1 LPQRLTSPAQ
11 EGQLESALKRSGFAR
26 TSFESA
32 LPDRVSEQ
40 VEAETAGGLFA
51 ADEPAPV
58 LAERL
63 ESASPFVFV
72 SDHAGRRLPRA
83 LGDLGL
89 AASEFERHI
98 AYDIGILPVA
108 RQLAAAFE
116 APLVAQTY
124 SRLAIDCNRPTH
136 VAQSIPESSELT
148 EIPGN
153 HMLAPEQREAR
164 IEALFRPYHDRIEA
178 LLDARSARGLPSI
191 LIAMHSFTP
200 VYMGV
205 PRPWTVGLLY
215 NRDARLA
222 SPLLDL
228 MNADGAPYVGDKLPY
243 AVDDLSDYTLPV
255 HGERRGL
262 LHVGIEIRQDLIGE
276 PRGQADWV
284 FWLESMLRRVGAVCG
299 MEVEE

>member
-1 LPQRLTSPAQ
+1 
-11 EGQLESALKRSGFAR
+11 
-26 TSFESA
+26 
-32 LPDRVSEQ
+32 LPDRPSEQ
-40 VEAETAGGLFA
+40 TEAHAVKGGLLG
-51 ADEPAPV
+51 ADEPTPV
-58 LAERL
+58 LTDRL

-72 SDHAGRRLPRA
+72 SDHAGRQLPRA

-89 AASEFERHI
+89 AAVEFERHI

-108 RQLAAAFE
+108 RQLAAAFD
-116 APLVAQTY
+116 APLIAQTY
-124 SRLAIDCNRPTH
+124 SRLVIDCNRPTH
-136 VAQSIPESSELT
+136 VAQSIPEISELT

-153 HMLAPEQREAR
+153 HLLSPEQREAR
-164 IEALFRPYHDRIEA
+164 IAALFRPYHDRIAA
-178 LLDARSARGLPSI
+178 LLEARAARGQPSI

-222 SPLLDL
+222 GPLLDL
-228 MNADGAPYVGDKLPY
+228 MNRDGAPYIGDKLPY

-255 HGERRGL
+255 HGEQRGL

-276 PRGQADWV
+276 PRGQAEWA
-284 FWLESMLRRVGAVCG
+284 FWLETKLRRLPAGLRTG
-299 MEVEE
+299 EIG